1 MRSSDWSSDV
11 CSSDLAAAGV
21 LLCFLVCLIPLA
33 VLFVV
38 QRTFYA
44 YDDTRTPF
52 VFTLVQCALV
62 ATTAVIAQALLPV
75 EHLAAGIALGQSAA
89 SIVQVVIATIL
100 LHRRLGGIGP
110 ASWLAS
116 LARFALAALDR

>member
-1 MRSSDWSSDV
+1 M
-11 CSSDLAAAGV
+11 
-21 LLCFLVCLIPLA
+21 PLA

-52 VFTLVQCALV
+52 VFTLVHCALV

-75 EHLAAGIALGQSAA
+75 QHLAAGLALGQSAA
-89 SIVQVVIATIL
+89 SILQLVLAPIL
-100 LHRRLGGIGP
+100 LHRRLGGLST
-110 ASWLAS
+110 ARRLAS
-116 LARFALAALDR
+116 LAHSLLPALPDAAPAWGV